1 MICMNNMGK
10 DNISGLFC
18 TFAVLI
24 EQVDSGEDS
33 PFNIKVSYGPLLCN
47 AGIQEFLPSIS
58 GKRERKYSC

>member
-1 MICMNNMGK
+1 MNNMGK

-47 AGIQEFLPSIS
+47 ADLQKLLPPLC
-58 GKRERKYSC
+58 GER